1 MSDLP
6 LLALKLS
13 LLVFMAGSLLEMGLG
28 LRLSDALSGLRDRR
42 FLLYGIGFGFVIG
55 PGLAWGMAQLLP
67 LSPPHALG
75 LMLLGLTP
83 CAPFVPVMVKRA
95 QGDVAY
101 VPAMMLLAALGT
113 VVLMPVA
120 VPFLAP
126 GLSVDAWAIARPLLV
141 MVLGPLALGMAVFRF
156 APHIAETVRPRVK
169 ATAAGAAVVL
179 LVLCGVMFGRGFL
192 ASFGSFAVGS
202 QVLFLAIITVAGY
215 RLSPGV
221 GQRRRSVIGLGLCT
235 RNVGAA
241 MAPLLSAPGVDDGVI
256 VMVALG
262 VPVQIAGGLL
272 AAWWFAR
279 GARRAA
285 SQGEAACPSG

>member
-13 LLVFMAGSLLEMGLG
+13 LLVFMAGSLLEMGLR

-42 FLLYGIGFGFVIG
+42 FLIYGVGFGFVIG
-55 PGLAWGMAQLLP
+55 PALAWAMTQLLP

-83 CAPFVPVMVKRA
+83 CAPFLPVMVKRA
-95 QGDVAY
+95 QGDVAC
-101 VPAMMLLAALGT
+101 VPAMMLLAAVGT

-120 VPFLAP
+120 VPLLAT
-126 GLSVDAWAIARPLLV
+126 GLTIDAWAIARPLV
-141 MVLGPLALGMAVFRF
+141 IMVLGPLALGMVVFHV
-156 APHIAETVRPRVK
+156 APHVAATVRPHVRSV
-169 ATAAGAAVVL
+169 AAGAAVVL
-179 LVLCGVMFGRGFL
+179 VVLCGVLFGRGFL

-202 QVLFLAIITVAGY
+202 QVLFLAIMTTAGY
-215 RLSPGV
+215 GLSRGV
-221 GQRRRSVIGLGLCT
+221 RQQRRSVLGLGLCT

-256 VMVALG
+256 VMVTLG
-262 VPVQIAGGLL
+262 VPVQIACGLI

-279 GARRAA
+279 VARRAA
-285 SQGEAACPSG
+285 TEGEAACLSG

>member
-13 LLVFMAGSLLEMGLG
+13 LLVFMAGSLMEMGLG
-28 LRLSDALSGLRDRR
+28 LRLRDALSGLRDRR

-55 PGLAWGMAQLLP
+55 PGLAWAMAQLLP
-67 LSPPHALG
+67 LSHPHALG

-95 QGDVAY
+95 RGDVAY
-101 VPAMMLLAALGT
+101 VPAMMLLAAVGT

-120 VPFLAP
+120 VPLLAT
-126 GLSVDAWAIARPLLV
+126 GLTIDAWAIARPLLV
-141 MVLGPLALGMAVFRF
+141 MVLAPLALGMAVFHF
-156 APHIAETVRPRVK
+156 APHVAEIARPHVK
-169 ATAAGAAVVL
+169 SVAAGAAVIL
-179 LVLCGVMFGRGFL
+179 LVLCGVLFGRAFV

-202 QVLFLAIITVAGY
+202 QVLFLATMTAAGY
-215 RLSPGV
+215 GLSRGV
-221 GQRRRSVIGLGLCT
+221 RQQRRSVLGLGLCT

-256 VMVALG
+256 VMVTLG
-262 VPVQIAGGLL
+262 VPVQIACGLI
-272 AAWWFAR
+272 AARWFAR
-279 GARRAA
+279 DAQRAA
-285 SQGEAACPSG
+285 AEGEAACPSG

>member
-1 MSDLP
+1 MNDL
-6 LLALKLS
+6 LLPALKLS
-13 LLVFMAGSLLEMGLG
+13 LLVFMAGSLMEMGLG

-42 FLLYGIGFGFVIG
+42 FLLCGVVFAFVVG
-55 PGLAWGMAQLLP
+55 PGLAWGIAWVLP

-83 CAPFVPVMVKRA
+83 CAPFMPVMVKRA

-120 VPFLAP
+120 VPFLAA
-126 GLSVDAWAIARPLLV
+126 GLSVDAWDIARPLLI
-141 MVLGPLALGMAVFRF
+141 MVLAPLALGMAVFRV
-156 APHIAETVRPRVK
+156 APHLAEAARPRVK
-169 ATAAGAAVVL
+169 AIAAGAAVVL
-179 LVLCGVMFGRGFL
+179 LVLCGMLFGRGFL

-202 QVLFLAIITVAGY
+202 QVLFLAIITTVGY
-215 RLSPGV
+215 RFSRGV
-221 GQRRRSVIGLGLCT
+221 GQPRRGVLALGLCT

-262 VPVQIAGGLL
+262 VPVQIACGLL

-279 GARRAA
+279 DARRAA
-285 SQGEAACPSG
+285 VEGESACPSG